1 MQDIRKRSTQ
11 QHLQPRPNHGFS
23 QGLLEWDECEDE
35 LTGTKSGYVGISAS
49 EQEQIVAHL

>member
-23 QGLLEWDECEDE
+23 QGLLEWNECEDK